1 MMNRRYSKLVTFET
15 AEERFE
21 YLRLNG
27 RVGEETFGYQ
37 RHLNQGLYSSSEWK
51 RFRRDIIVRDN
62 GCDMGLAGNEIGG
75 MIVVHHINPITAEDV
90 ENNSYKIWDPE
101 NVVCVSDMT
110 HKAIHYGD
118 ESLLPR
124 KLVERRP
131 GDTRL
136 W

>member
-1 MMNRRYSKLVTFET
+1 MNRRYSELITLDT
-15 AEERFE
+15 PEERFE

-37 RHLNQGLYSSSEWK
+37 RHLNQELYSGSDWK

-62 GCDMGLAGNEIGG
+62 GCDMALPDNEIGG

-90 ENNSYKIWDPE
+90 ESNSYKIWDPE
-101 NVVCVSDMT
+101 NVVCVSDRT

-118 ESLLPR
+118 KNLLPEKLNVR
-124 KLVERRP
+124 KP
-131 GDTRL
+131 GDTKL

>member
-1 MMNRRYSKLVTFET
+1 MNRRYSELITLAT
-15 AEERFE
+15 PEERFD

-27 RVGEETFGYQ
+27 KVGEETFGYQ
-37 RHLNQGLYSSSEWK
+37 RHLNQGLYSSTEWK

-62 GCDMGLAGNEIGG
+62 GCDMALEDNDIGG
-75 MIVVHHINPITAEDV
+75 MIIVHHINPITAEDV
-90 ENNSYKIWDPE
+90 ETNSYKIWDPE

-118 ESLLPR
+118 KNLLPAKLNVR
-124 KLVERRP
+124 KP
-131 GDTRL
+131 GDTKL